1 MTMPSSA
8 IPAGTMP
15 QQAAYPSAATPVTVT
30 ALDIPFFRLVGFFF
44 KAALAA
50 IPAMI
55 AVALVVKVLA
65 GFVFWTVGGWRYGA
79 WTYGPWGWL

>member
-8 IPAGTMP
+8 MPAGPMP
-15 QQAAYPSAATPVTVT
+15 QQAAYPAAATPVTVT
-30 ALDIPFFRLVGFFF
+30 AVDMPFFRLVGFFF

-55 AVALVVKVLA
+55 AVALVVKILA
-65 GFVFWTVGGWRYGA
+65 GFVFWTMGGWRYGM
-79 WTYGPWGWL
+79 WM

>member
-8 IPAGTMP
+8 MPQPGTY
-15 QQAAYPSAATPVTVT
+15 QQAAYPPVATPVTVT
-30 ALDIPFFRLVGFFF
+30 AIDVPFFRLVGFFF

-50 IPAMI
+50 IPAML

-65 GFVFWTVGGWRYGA
+65 GFVFWTVGGWRYGM
-79 WTYGPWGWL
+79 WM

>member
-8 IPAGTMP
+8 MPAGAVP
-15 QQAAYPSAATPVTVT
+15 QQAAYPAAATPVTVT
-30 ALDIPFFRLVGFFF
+30 AIDMPFFRLVGFFF

-65 GFVFWTVGGWRYGA
+65 GIVFWTVGGWRYGM
-79 WTYGPWGWL
+79 WM

>member
-8 IPAGTMP
+8 MPSAAMP
-15 QQAAYPSAATPVTVT
+15 QQAAYPAAPTPVTVT
-30 ALDIPFFRLVGFFF
+30 ALDIPFSRLVGFFF

-55 AVALVVKVLA
+55 AVALVVKILA
-65 GFVFWTVGGWRYGA
+65 GFVFWTVGGWRYGM
-79 WTYGPWGWL
+79 WM